1 MAENNFLSKKSLK
14 KKYDLTTN
22 IFMLVNLEPI
32 SGFILEIN
40 SIPNYLHG
48 HTVAAMCFN
57 MGHLVKKLGKNE
69 AELEVSILT

>member
-1 MAENNFLSKKSLK
+1 
-14 KKYDLTTN
+14 
-22 IFMLVNLEPI
+22 MLVNLEPI

-69 AELEVSILT
+69 AELEVSILN